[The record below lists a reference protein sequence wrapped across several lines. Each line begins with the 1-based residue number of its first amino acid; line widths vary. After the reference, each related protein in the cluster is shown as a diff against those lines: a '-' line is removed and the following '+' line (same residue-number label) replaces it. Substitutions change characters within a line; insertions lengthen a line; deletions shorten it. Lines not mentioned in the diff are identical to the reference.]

1 MIDCTQAHG
10 ATTQARGDPG
20 SRQANQARHGESTN
34 EALSPLSLSLSLNET
49 PKIIQ
54 THDVYIDGGYIYIY
68 IGEDTAWPNKRNSLN
83 LRSVHMQCFP
93 IAAEMSTKT
102 LGIPKLPSDA

>member
-1 MIDCTQAHG
+1 MAQQRKHVVIQDQGKPTKH
-10 ATTQARGDPG
+10 ATVNLQMK
-20 SRQANQARHGESTN
+20 
-34 EALSPLSLSLSLNET
+34 LSLPSLSLSLNET